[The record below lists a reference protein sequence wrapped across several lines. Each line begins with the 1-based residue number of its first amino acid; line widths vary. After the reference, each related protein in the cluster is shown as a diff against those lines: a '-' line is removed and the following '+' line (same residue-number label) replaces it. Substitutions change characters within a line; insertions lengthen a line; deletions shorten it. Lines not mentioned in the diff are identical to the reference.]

1 MNFKRVSLLRTG
13 ELRFGTDE
21 SMFNAILVQ
30 RNVPQLKQIF
40 REYESIT
47 GHTIETAIENE
58 FSGDVKKGLLAI
70 GTYTMPFN
78 PSNVL
83 FFSYISY
90 F

>member
-1 MNFKRVSLLRTG
+1 
-13 ELRFGTDE
+13 
-21 SMFNAILVQ
+21 MFNAILVQ

-70 GTYTMPFN
+70 GMYAHFDYLNT
-78 PSNVL
+78 L
-83 FFSYISY
+83 FFIFYTFNNNVCIIISK
-90 F
+90 